1 MVLITTG
8 FYESHFFVYIENAI
22 RQLNESKNYQGI
34 SIMQVVT
41 LTKNTYK
48 KLSLNLRSLG

>member
-22 RQLNESKNYQGI
+22 RQLNESKTYQGI